1 VPKIQ
6 RQSERAVPFRRNV
19 MDPGKRCLFV
29 AEDDADLHLL
39 FARVAER
46 EVFRVDSAQ
55 SGDQALL
62 ALKKLGK
69 RVDALLTDI
78 RLPGHI
84 DGWALGQEFTR
95 LYPDASVIY
104 VSGVEADQAQRGPN
118 SLFPEK
124 LTLAVSATKTDPP
137 RLAPLPPG
145 PALRAEP
152 FPAPPPPKPG

>member
-1 VPKIQ
+1 
-6 RQSERAVPFRRNV
+6 

-29 AEDDADLHLL
+29 VEDDADLHLL

-46 EVFRVDSAQ
+46 EGFRVDSAQ

-118 SLFPEK
+118 SLFLQKPVHVLN
-124 LTLAVSATKTDPP
+124 LTA
-137 RLAPLPPG
+137 
-145 PALRAEP
+145 ALRRIRDPRRGDLATRSWGK
-152 FPAPPPPKPG
+152 PPDRSRPGRPIADLRERSGS